1 MNKTKDKSTNWKIT
15 EGKSKEYFMSQFNT
29 GPNKIFFSEKQVFKL
44 QSYIQNVITDTLT
57 MFHINAQLS
66 NIINF
71 IITSRTTFIHH

>member
-1 MNKTKDKSTNWKIT
+1 M
-15 EGKSKEYFMSQFNT
+15 
-29 GPNKIFFSEKQVFKL
+29 
-44 QSYIQNVITDTLT
+44 QNVITDTLT